1 MRAARLIEG
10 LKPYLLLALAAFLTG
25 FVCYA
30 GVGAPRSSSVATR
43 PAPAPLV
50 SAPASSDWNLPKHI

>member
-1 MRAARLIEG
+1 MRRAWLEA

-30 GVGAPRSSSVATR
+30 GVGAPRPR
-43 PAPAPLV
+43 GPASPGAQAPLV